1 MRKIRTRT
9 QMICAA
15 LGAVAVAATV
25 ALTGML
31 HQDPARSDDS
41 EVVELLGGPPGFVAV
56 PHEDPTATTTST
68 SASPTSVTTTTKAAP
83 KPAPKPGGSTR
94 PGGMPGPANTGPVPG
109 AALTVVNGDQTF
121 SGSGQVI
128 EGKDF
133 HGFVKV
139 TGKNITFRNCIFRG
153 RATTS
158 NNALLDTESGSGTVV
173 EDSEFVPS
181 NPAPTID
188 SIAAR
193 NTTITRVHIHGGVD
207 GMKAES
213 NTIVQ
218 DSYIHDM
225 NWFSSDPN
233 QGGGATHNDGIQSF
247 DGESNVIIRHNTI
260 DMSTT
265 KSPNAAWQT
274 SAFNSRIENNFLD
287 GGGCIINVN
296 QMARSGGLAIVGNR
310 FGRHSEFKCPI
321 LLSTRSKLSEN
332 SGNVWA
338 DTGEAIP
345 EPQVHD

>member
-1 MRKIRTRT
+1 MLF
-9 QMICAA
+9 AA
-15 LGAVAVAATV
+15 LGAVAVGATV
-25 ALTGML
+25 ALTGLL
-31 HQDPARSDDS
+31 HQDPAKSDI
-41 EVVELLGGPPGFVAV
+41 EGVAELLGGPPGFVAV
-56 PHEDPTATTTST
+56 PHDETAAPTGS
-68 SASPTSVTTTTKAAP
+68 SASPTTTVATTTKAAP
-83 KPAPKPGGSTR
+83 KPAPKPGGSGR

-109 AALTVVNGDQTF
+109 TQFAVVNGDQTF
-121 SGSGQVI
+121 SATGQVI

-133 HGFVKV
+133 RGFVKV

-158 NNALLDTESGSGTVV
+158 NNALLDTEAGSGTVV

-218 DSYIHDM
+218 DSWIHDM

-247 DGESNVIIRHNTI
+247 AGESNVIIRRNTI

-265 KSPNAAWQT
+265 KSANAAWQT
-274 SAFNSRIENNFLD
+274 SSVNSRIENNYLD

-296 QMARSGGLAIVGNR
+296 QMAGGPTGGLAIVGNR
-310 FGRHSEFKCPI
+310 FGRNSAFKCPI
-321 LLSTRSKLSEN
+321 LLSTNSKLSEN

-338 DTGEAIP
+338 DTGQPIP
-345 EPQVHD
+345 PPEVHD

>member
-1 MRKIRTRT
+1 
-9 QMICAA
+9 
-15 LGAVAVAATV
+15 
-25 ALTGML
+25 
-31 HQDPARSDDS
+31 
-41 EVVELLGGPPGFVAV
+41 
-56 PHEDPTATTTST
+56 
-68 SASPTSVTTTTKAAP
+68 
-83 KPAPKPGGSTR
+83 
-94 PGGMPGPANTGPVPG
+94 MPGPANTGPLPG
-109 AALTVVNGDQTF
+109 TQFTVVNGDQTF
-121 SGSGQVI
+121 SAGGQVI

-139 TGKNITFRNCIFRG
+139 TGKNITFRNCVFRG

-193 NTTITRVHIHGGVD
+193 NTTILRVHIHGGVD

-213 NTIVQ
+213 NTLVQ
-218 DSYIHDM
+218 DSFIHDM

-247 DGESNVIIRHNTI
+247 AGESNVIIRHNTI
-260 DMSTT
+260 DLSTT
-265 KSPNAAWQT
+265 KQANAAWQT
-274 SAFNSRIENNFLD
+274 SATNSRIENNFLD
-287 GGGCIINVN
+287 GGGCVINVAH
-296 QMARSGGLAIVGNR
+296 QSSGGPIGGIAVVGNR

-321 LLSTRSKLSEN
+321 LLSTQSNLSEN

-338 DTGEAIP
+338 DTGEPIP
-345 EPQVHD
+345 PPQRHD

>member
-1 MRKIRTRT
+1 MVGGI
-9 QMICAA
+9 
-15 LGAVAVAATV
+15 V

-31 HQDPARSDDS
+31 HHETAGSSDVADIADLS
-41 EVVELLGGPPGFVAV
+41 GGPPGIGL
-56 PHEDPTATTTST
+56 PLDDPSATTTS
-68 SASPTSVTTTTKAAP
+68 SAPTTTTTVATTTKATP
-83 KPAPKPGGSTR
+83 KATPKPGTGGTPAR
-94 PGGMPGPANTGPVPG
+94 PGGMPGAANTGPLPG
-109 AALTVVNGDQTF
+109 TRFTIVNGDQTF
-121 SGSGQVI
+121 SGSDQVI

-133 HGFVKV
+133 HGFVRV

-158 NNALLDTESGSGTVV
+158 NNALLDTESGSNTRV

-193 NTTITRVHIHGGVD
+193 NTTILRAHIHGGVD

-213 NTIVQ
+213 NTVVQ

-247 DGESNVIIRHNTI
+247 SGESNVIIRHNTI

-265 KSPNAAWQT
+265 KQANAAWQT
-274 SAFNSRIENNFLD
+274 SASNSRIENNYLD
-287 GGGCIINVN
+287 GGGCIINISSPDGPVGGIAVVN
-296 QMARSGGLAIVGNR
+296 NR
-310 FGRHSEFKCPI
+310 FGKHSEFNCPI
-321 LLSTRSKLSEN
+321 LLSTRSNLSEN

-338 DTGEAIP
+338 DTGAPIP
-345 EPQVHD
+345 APQRHD